1 MHRLHTS
8 LPPRVRRHL
17 LWPSLLVAASLMF
30 SLGLA
35 CATPLAAFAAAVAL
49 TSSRRDALVLILSVW
64 FANQFVGFTLLGY
77 PWTASAFAWG
87 VALGASAVLA
97 MLAGQWTASRSVG
110 AARVV
115 GFLATGL
122 AAFAAYEAALFVV
135 AVTLLWR
142 NRGFHSGDPWLDF
155 RHQRRGLCRPRR
167 TPSPRSIC
175 RARRRPGGPRP
186 HNGGARVIWWI
197 LVGTVRSR
205 SDAPHPDNVLRFIRR
220 SSPTS
225 PMPSGTRT
233 RACRRRRWSSR
244 RSATTGRSTRRRKSA
259 AGSTSISRHRL
270 PLNGPAP
277 APGPASNPAANRMAT
292 LSGLARAGAA
302 A

>member
-135 AVTLLWR
+135 AVTLL
-142 NRGFHSGDPWLDF
+142 GGTEDF
-155 RHQRRGLCRPRR
+155 TAAILGW
-167 TPSPRSIC
+167 IFVIN
-175 RARRRPGGPRP
+175 AAAFVGP
-186 HNGGARVIWWI
+186 
-197 LVGTVRSR
+197 LV
-205 SDAPHPDNVLRFIRR
+205 L
-220 SSPTS
+220 
-225 PMPSGTRT
+225 
-233 RACRRRRWSSR
+233 
-244 RSATTGRSTRRRKSA
+244 
-259 AGSTSISRHRL
+259 HRL
-270 PLNGPAP
+270 AV
-277 APGPASNPAANRMAT
+277 SV
-292 LSGLARAGAA
+292 GLVADPSIPVHITEAHA
-302 A
+302 

>member
-135 AVTLLWR
+135 AVTLL
-142 NRGFHSGDPWLDF
+142 GGTEDF
-155 RHQRRGLCRPRR
+155 TAAILSWIFVINAAAFVGL
-167 TPSPRSIC
+167 
-175 RARRRPGGPRP
+175 
-186 HNGGARVIWWI
+186 
-197 LVGTVRSR
+197 LV
-205 SDAPHPDNVLRFIRR
+205 L
-220 SSPTS
+220 
-225 PMPSGTRT
+225 
-233 RACRRRRWSSR
+233 
-244 RSATTGRSTRRRKSA
+244 
-259 AGSTSISRHRL
+259 HRL
-270 PLNGPAP
+270 AV
-277 APGPASNPAANRMAT
+277 SV
-292 LSGLARAGAA
+292 GLVADPSIPVHITEAHA
-302 A
+302 

>member
-49 TSSRRDALVLILSVW
+49 TSSRRDALILILSVW

-135 AVTLLWR
+135 AVTLL
-142 NRGFHSGDPWLDF
+142 GGTEDF
-155 RHQRRGLCRPRR
+155 TAAILSWIFVINAAAFVGL
-167 TPSPRSIC
+167 
-175 RARRRPGGPRP
+175 
-186 HNGGARVIWWI
+186 V
-197 LVGTVRSR
+197 
-205 SDAPHPDNVLRFIRR
+205 VL
-220 SSPTS
+220 
-225 PMPSGTRT
+225 
-233 RACRRRRWSSR
+233 
-244 RSATTGRSTRRRKSA
+244 
-259 AGSTSISRHRL
+259 HRL
-270 PLNGPAP
+270 AVSVGLVAGPAVP
-277 APGPASNPAANRMAT
+277 VRITEAHA
-292 LSGLARAGAA
+292 
-302 A
+302 